1 MQNNKR
7 QPQSTV
13 TDGGIPIWDI
23 QRIKVTLDSCD
34 IPVSVEDIMKPNVNS
49 STGIFQGLL
58 EVIMGIAAEDIEYSK
73 ASLLPTMK
81 HQGEFPDGLYQAMF
95 FHHCRELAQNAGV
108 KSFCYADLNKPE
120 PHRFRSILSDILNL
134 AIFREDNIM
143 GVWKELV
150 DQREDKKRA
159 VVEQEQENQHFLQAI
174 EEIKYVYL
182 HIPANTLLILGPC
195 YLHYRDKI
203 QKELP
208 QEQDAER
215 RNLELRQTLMALRT
229 EQVALERKIQKMREE
244 RAEVIEKAVG
254 HTPELSKRLKVETS
268 TKLLK
273 DNADLKAQIV
283 RSPDRQRKEI
293 AEMAAQRQE
302 LAASVQ
308 AYRNKTRDLGGRI
321 DTMAELEFTNIEED
335 RRKQGALRRELQDES
350 GKLTALEKD
359 LKQFDSKIEQL
370 DRQIELAGQKKDSSD
385 KYAADMREQTEVKT
399 RNLLAQYQAKN
410 IQRADEK
417 EQIDI
422 QQQDKRR
429 LEEEINAASVELRR
443 GAEELRNEYRK
454 VLNDFSNNYLDK
466 IAQHLRLKI
475 EDENE

>member
-7 QPQSTV
+7 QPQPTV

-34 IPVSVEDIMKPNVNS
+34 IPVSLEDIMKPNVNS
-49 STGIFQGLL
+49 ATAVFQGLL

-73 ASLLPTMK
+73 GSLLPTMK
-81 HQGEFPDGLYQAMF
+81 QRGDYQDGLYQAMF
-95 FHHCRELAQNAGV
+95 FHHCRELAQHAGV
-108 KSFCYADLNKPE
+108 KGFCYADIIKPE

-143 GVWKELV
+143 GVWKGLV

-159 VVEQEQENQHFLQAI
+159 VVEQEQENQHLVQSI
-174 EEIKYVYL
+174 EEIK
-182 HIPANTLLILGPC
+182 
-195 YLHYRDKI
+195 DKI

-208 QEQDAER
+208 QEQEAER

-244 RAEVIEKAVG
+244 RAEVIEKA
-254 HTPELSKRLKVETS
+254 RLKVEIS

-293 AEMAAQRQE
+293 SEMSSQRIE
-302 LAASVQ
+302 LQNTVQ
-308 AYRNKTRDLGGRI
+308 AYRNKTRDLTGRI
-321 DTMAELEFTNIEED
+321 DTMGELEFALQSLIRQQNNIEQD
-335 RRKQGALRRELQDES
+335 RKKQAALRRELQDES
-350 GKLTALEKD
+350 SKLTALEKD
-359 LKQFDSKIEQL
+359 LKLFESKIEQL
-370 DRQIELAGQKKDSSD
+370 DRQIELAGQRKDAGD
-385 KYAADMREQTEVKT
+385 RLAADMREQTEVKT

-410 IQRADEK
+410 LQRADEK

-429 LEEEINAASVELRR
+429 LEEEINQASAELRR

-454 VLNDFSNNYLDK
+454 VLHDFSHEYLDK
-466 IAQHLRLKI
+466 IAQHLRLRI
-475 EDENE
+475 EETDDSK